1 MREREL
7 CAYVLPSLP
16 CAAFPLSPFPPI
28 RSLSFHTPSPP
39 SLPPLPW
46 LELSATPPWTLLHAL
61 TTSTS
66 VMIILDG
73 VDDPGI
79 KACNASIDPEDPPV
93 ARATTP
99 SPSLPDYEAS
109 QAQLNKEPSSSSPSS
124 SSTPLSRRRKKSRF
138 WRFAIYGLLIYFLL
152 TITIGIPILVTV
164 SFTFF

>member
-1 MREREL
+1 
-7 CAYVLPSLP
+7 
-16 CAAFPLSPFPPI
+16 
-28 RSLSFHTPSPP
+28 
-39 SLPPLPW
+39 
-46 LELSATPPWTLLHAL
+46 
-61 TTSTS
+61 
-66 VMIILDG
+66 MIILDG

-164 SFTFF
+164 SFTFFTYNNYPCSQLVSTVEIEIAPRSFLRRLRYIFTIHLAREDYPLPAGGGG